1 MAAMCGRLVAVG
13 LAGLSTALLAGCGGN
28 SGGGP
33 KFAPACPRPAILSDA
48 NDLQRF
54 RGNGRDFLDT
64 ALQGRITSVN
74 GSCSADGSQAVVA
87 TINVGVEL
95 TRGPAAVGRTAD
107 VSFFVA
113 VSQGDRVLDK
123 QVYTIQA
130 EFPENTDRVRLTGD
144 SVDLRLPVN
153 KTMKA
158 DTYQVTAGFQLSPAE
173 LEANRR
179 RPIRR

>member
-1 MAAMCGRLVAVG
+1 MAAMCGRFVAMG
-13 LAGLSTALLAGCGGN
+13 MAGLSVTLLAACGGG
-28 SGGGP
+28 SP
-33 KFAPACPRPAILSDA
+33 DKFAPACPRPAILSDA
-48 NDLQRF
+48 SDLQRF

-64 ALQGRITSVN
+64 ALQGRITSLN
-74 GSCSADGSQAVVA
+74 GSCSADGSQVVVA
-87 TINVGVEL
+87 TINVGIEL

-123 QVYTIQA
+123 QVYTIQTV
-130 EFPENTDRVRLTGD
+130 FPENTDKVRLTGD
-144 SVDLRLPVN
+144 SVDLRLPVS

-158 DTYQVTAGFQLSPAE
+158 DAYQVTAGFQLDPAE

-179 RPIRR
+179 RRVSR